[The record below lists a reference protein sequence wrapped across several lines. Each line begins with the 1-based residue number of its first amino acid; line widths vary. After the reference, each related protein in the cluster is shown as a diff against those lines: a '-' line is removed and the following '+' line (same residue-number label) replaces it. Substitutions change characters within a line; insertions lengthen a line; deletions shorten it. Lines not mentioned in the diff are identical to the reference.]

1 MGIMLCELSKAKKI
15 QISDTRQRQV
25 FSLICGMLKNKITTR
40 KNKLTNT
47 ENRSVV
53 ARGRGWVIGKM
64 GERESKGANLEL

>member
-1 MGIMLCELSKAKKI
+1 M
-15 QISDTRQRQV
+15 
-25 FSLICGMLKNKITTR
+25 
-40 KNKLTNT
+40 LTNT